1 MSLRKSIAWSYG
13 GQGASFLIG
22 FIASAIVARLLTP
35 FEFGVFALASAIMGF
50 LSIVTTVGLTQ
61 YVVREKDLTQ
71 QVLRSAFTANLL
83 LQLLL
88 CCLLVIAGFTL
99 APQFGAGVPAVLLL
113 LAANPLLSVVEFLP
127 RALLQRDMQFGVVSA
142 LGPVNAL
149 VSALVTI
156 PLAWLGWGALSIA
169 VAVLVAHVVCVVML
183 VAQRPGSA
191 ILRPTRRG
199 LRVVA
204 TFGVQMLSVSGAT
217 QAATRLSDMGLAK
230 LQGADGLGH
239 YARASQLFSQLYFMV
254 YGLATGALFARMS
267 RDFHRDG
274 QIKDTYLRSV
284 ELLTAVLWPACIGM
298 AILAQPFIRIVYG
311 PNWESSA
318 LPLSLLMVSM
328 FINLAFA
335 MNWELFVLREETGR
349 QARYELSR
357 AFLGTI
363 LFVGLASISVTA
375 AAGARVIEAAACYL
389 LYRPHMPR
397 MIGCEPHELRAIQ
410 QRSFT
415 LTILAT
421 LPSMAL
427 MLTNGFDPGT
437 GYPALGAAICSG
449 LVLWAAGSCSAIPFW
464 PSLALPCPTF
474 AGLKALE
481 FAGQRNAGRVPLHCK
496 CVMTLPTPDADDRHP
511 SRSLCFGICP

>member
-13 GQGASFLIG
+13 GQGLSFLIG
-22 FIASAIVARLLTP
+22 FVASAIIARLLSP
-35 FEFGVFALASAIMGF
+35 FEFGVFALASAIMGL

-61 YVVREKDLTQ
+61 YVVREKDLTE

-88 CCLLVIAGFTL
+88 CGLLVIASFTL
-99 APQFGAGVPAVLLL
+99 APQFGAGVPTVLLW
-113 LAANPLLSVVEFLP
+113 LAVNPLLSVLEFLP
-127 RALLQRDMQFGVVSA
+127 RALQQRDMQFGVVSA
-142 LGPVNAL
+142 IGPVNTL

-169 VAVLVAHVVCVVML
+169 VAVLVAHVVCVIML
-183 VAQRPGSA
+183 VAQRPESA
-191 ILRPTRRG
+191 IVRPTRRG

-204 TFGVQMLSVSGAT
+204 MFGVQMLSVTGAT
-217 QAATRLSDMGLAK
+217 QAATRMSEMGLAK

-239 YARASQLFSQLYFMV
+239 YARASQLFSQLYYMV
-254 YGLATGALFARMS
+254 YGLATGALFAKMS

-274 QIKDTYLRSV
+274 QVKHTYLRSV
-284 ELLTAVLWPACIGM
+284 EMLTAALWPACIGL

-311 PNWESSA
+311 PNWVDSA
-318 LPLSLLMVSM
+318 IPLSLLMVSM

-357 AFLGTI
+357 AFFGTI
-363 LFVGLASISVTA
+363 LFIALAWISVTA
-375 AAGARVIEAAACYL
+375 AAVARVIEAAACYL

-397 MIGCEPHELRAIQ
+397 MIGCEPRELRAIQ
-410 QRSFT
+410 LRSII

-421 LPSMAL
+421 APSLAL
-427 MLTNGFDPGT
+427 MLVNGFDPET
-437 GYPALGAAICSG
+437 SIPALIAVICCGFVLWGVG
-449 LVLWAAGSCSAIPFW
+449 LVL
-464 PSLALPCPTF
+464 
-474 AGLKALE
+474 
-481 FAGQRNAGRVPLHCK
+481 Q
-496 CVMTLPTPDADDRHP
+496 RHP
-511 SRSLCFGICP
+511 LLAELNIALSHFRGAPSA